1 MGHDVLATEVGQG
14 VKSHNSPVETNK
26 QRNIK
31 NPQFINLP
39 IIKKLF
45 SKNNL
50 ICPIFKIK
58 ERKGRTERMSDV
70 SFHVPVAH

>member
-1 MGHDVLATEVGQG
+1 M
-14 VKSHNSPVETNK
+14 
-26 QRNIK
+26 K